1 MNILIIGSGGRESAF
16 AYKLSS
22 SPKLNK
28 LFIAPGNA
36 GTSQY
41 GQNVDLKV
49 TDFEGIAS
57 FALANDVNMVL
68 VGPEEPLVK
77 GIHDYFLQREDLKDI
92 PVIGPQAEGAKL
104 EGSKDFSKEFMF
116 RHNVPTAA
124 YKSFDKNNLEEG
136 LAYLETQ
143 NLPIVLK
150 ADGLAAGKG
159 VLICETLEEIGR
171 ASCREREEIS
181 RRVEHGQKE

>member
-1 MNILIIGSGGRESAF
+1 F
-16 AYKLSS
+16 
-22 SPKLNK
+22 
-28 LFIAPGNA
+28 
-36 GTSQY
+36 
-41 GQNVDLKV
+41 
-49 TDFEGIAS
+49 
-57 FALANDVNMVL
+57 
-68 VGPEEPLVK
+68 
-77 GIHDYFLQREDLKDI
+77 
-92 PVIGPQAEGAKL
+92 QAEDGIRDFHVTGVQTCAL
-104 EGSKDFSKEFMF
+104 PISKDFSKEFMF